1 MDLSP
6 LLRRRAA
13 HQHGLITREQFLASG
28 RGRDAWY
35 RAHRRDDLIGL
46 APGVAALPGA
56 PATPERA
63 ILVGVLAAG
72 EGALA
77 SHRSG
82 AYLWGAEIGS
92 GGPVDVTTPNRN
104 RRVVL
109 PGLRLHTPTD
119 LDDLRPVRRRGIP
132 TTNPLRVLLDLGQVE
147 PGAVSGAL
155 ERFMVGGWVT
165 RRSVAAALQRH
176 ARPGRHGVRTL
187 RDAYDAW
194 AIDDKPP
201 DSALELAMVR
211 LLSRFGLPPAVFHP
225 IVLGR
230 ELDFAYFR
238 ERVVIECDGWEGHGL
253 DRQRFECDRA
263 RDAAL
268 VASGWVVLR
277 FTWRQITHRPAR
289 VAEAIR
295 VTLLERSRGA
305 A

>member
-1 MDLSP
+1 M
-6 LLRRRAA
+6 
-13 HQHGLITREQFLASG
+13 HQHGLMTREQFLASG
-28 RGRDAWY
+28 RSRDAWY
-35 RAHRRDDLIGL
+35 RAHRRDDLVGL

-82 AYLWGAEIGS
+82 AYLWGAAVGTD
-92 GGPVDVTTPNRN
+92 GPVDVTTANRN
-104 RRVVL
+104 LRVVL

-119 LDDLRPVRRRGIP
+119 LEDLRPVRRRGIP
-132 TTNPLRVLLDLGQVE
+132 TTNPLRILLDLGQVE
-147 PGAVSGAL
+147 LAAVPAAL
-155 ERFMVGGWVT
+155 EWFMVGGFVT
-165 RRSVAAALQRH
+165 RRSVAAALMRH
-176 ARPGRHGVRTL
+176 ARPGRHGVRAL

-211 LLSRFGLPPAVFHP
+211 LLARSELPPAVFHP
-225 IVLGR
+225 VVLGR
-230 ELDFAYFR
+230 ELDFAYLQ
-238 ERVVIECDGWEGHGL
+238 ERVAIECDGWEGHGL
-253 DRQRFECDRA
+253 DRQRFEGDRA

-277 FTWRQITHRPAR
+277 FTWRQITRRPAW
-289 VAEAIR
+289 VADAIR
-295 VTLLERSRGA
+295 STLHARSA